1 MSHTGTT
8 PGLSAH
14 ALERVDERLVGDEA
28 QKVIRAVNKACRTY
42 GTQSL
47 GILAHNLGG
56 QRGQAWGQK
65 SNGDMVVVI
74 VRHGTVKTIYLR
86 RSTQTF
92 TTDVSRTDTLVDM
105 TGDILSKPLTNRV
118 SRATT
123 TYSRRS
129 PRGSRRGK
137 RIEVPS
143 NPFNN

>member
-1 MSHTGTT
+1 MT

-14 ALERVDERLVGDEA
+14 ALERVDERLTGSEA
-28 QKVIRAVNKACRTY
+28 AATIRAVNSACARY
-42 GTQSL
+42 GTSSL
-47 GILAHNLGG
+47 GIIAHNLGA

-74 VRHGTVKTIYLR
+74 VRRGRVATVYLR

-92 TTDVSRTDTLVDM
+92 TLDVSRTDKLVDM
-105 TGDILSKPLTNRV
+105 TGDILSKPLTSKV
-118 SRATT
+118 AGATT

-137 RIEVPS
+137 KVEVPS